1 MKRQRTPQPPT
12 KDPRAV
18 RKQAG
23 GADEETPAIAHD
35 ASSDDLEGQLGPDEL
50 PDASE
55 VVMNREAKR
64 HRG

>member
-1 MKRQRTPQPPT
+1 MKRQPTPQPP
-12 KDPRAV
+12 DDDSRDV
-18 RKQAG
+18 RTASG
-23 GADEETPAIAHD
+23 GAEDEMDAIAHD
-35 ASSDDLEGQLGPDEL
+35 APTELEGQLGPDEL